1 MTQES
6 IQALGPAAV
15 APIVEQSEKSLL
27 TLPPELAKE
36 ASERIREAAD
46 MGDITQL
53 KSIADELTSRTN
65 AFTPLGNKIIELAE
79 EFDFEGI
86 VKLANSLME

>member
-1 MTQES
+1 
-6 IQALGPAAV
+6 GPAEV
-15 APIVEQSEKSLL
+15 APVVEPSEDSQEN
-27 TLPPELAKE
+27 LPPEVAKE

-53 KSIADELTSRTN
+53 KNIADELSSKTR
-65 AFTPLGNKIIELAE
+65 AFVPIGNKITKLAD

-86 VKLANSLME
+86 AQLADSLMKW